1 MIGKGRE
8 QRGESKKSRERER
21 RKRKGETFVYRE
33 LYYCIIFI
41 MIVTI
46 IIIMPLPYYFHS
58 IHIDCLP
65 FSPISLLS
73 SPLLSQASFHSFIIF
88 MSEV

>member
-8 QRGESKKSRERER
+8 QSGESKKSRERKR
-21 RKRKGETFVYRE
+21 RKRKGETFIYRE
-33 LYYCIIFI
+33 LYYCITFI
-41 MIVTI
+41 IV

-58 IHIDCLP
+58 IHINCLP
-65 FSPISLLS
+65 FSPIS
-73 SPLLSQASFHSFIIF
+73 PLFLPLPSFHSFIIF

>member
-33 LYYCIIFI
+33 LYYCITFI
-41 MIVTI
+41 IV
-46 IIIMPLPYYFHS
+46 IIIMPLLTTFTAFT
-58 IHIDCLP
+58 CLFLP
-65 FSPISLLS
+65 SLSSPLLS
-73 SPLLSQASFHSFIIF
+73 SPLLFQASFHSFIIF